1 MAQIESGGGNG
12 KGKNHQKK
20 MTIRVDFTP
29 MVDMN
34 ILLITFFMLCT
45 TMIKTQTLNIALPSN
60 KENLNTEQMNQASA
74 KDAVTI
80 ILDAKRL
87 ANGQVDTTSGAII
100 PEIYYYE
107 GKPNEVDGQII
118 LDEANP
124 ENIVVNLPAGK
135 EKIQKSSFDMA
146 SKDGIRHFII
156 DRNKSVLEKI
166 EPLRKEFREGK
177 MKQAEFDSL
186 AKIVR
191 GDETLEKP
199 VIIIKATDA
208 ASYGSVVALLDE
220 MQINQIAK
228 YQIDNLTAQDK
239 ALLENYQSRHK

>member
-1 MAQIESGGGNG
+1 
-12 KGKNHQKK
+12 
-20 MTIRVDFTP
+20 
-29 MVDMN
+29 
-34 ILLITFFMLCT
+34 
-45 TMIKTQTLNIALPSN
+45 
-60 KENLNTEQMNQASA
+60 
-74 KDAVTI
+74 
-80 ILDAKRL
+80 
-87 ANGQVDTTSGAII
+87 
-100 PEIYYYE
+100 
-107 GKPNEVDGQII
+107 
-118 LDEANP
+118 
-124 ENIVVNLPAGK
+124 
-135 EKIQKSSFDMA
+135 
-146 SKDGIRHFII
+146 
-156 DRNKSVLEKI
+156 
-166 EPLRKEFREGK
+166 